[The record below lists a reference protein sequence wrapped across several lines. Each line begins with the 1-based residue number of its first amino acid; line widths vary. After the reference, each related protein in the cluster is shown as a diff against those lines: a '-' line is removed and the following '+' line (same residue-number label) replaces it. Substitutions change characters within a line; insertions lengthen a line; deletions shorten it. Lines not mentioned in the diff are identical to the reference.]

1 MADVQS
7 STENAS
13 SDSASTAAASA
24 SAPPPSKKI
33 KNNEQEASASAS
45 EPSSSSSSGTT
56 SAGTPADQSNGS
68 AVVKTNGHA
77 LKRPLEDNEPESTNV
92 KDDDE
97 DEPVDGA
104 SGQRS
109 GQAGAG
115 DEAEGEDLGEEE
127 EDDREYDPETQRAL
141 EEIDACQN
149 EIDSLNEKASEEILK
164 VEQKYNKQR
173 KPFFEK
179 RNSLIQKIPN
189 FWVTAFVNHPQ
200 LSAILDE
207 EEEECLHYMTKLEVE
222 EFEDIKS
229 GYRIK

>member
-13 SDSASTAAASA
+13 SGDLASTASSA
-24 SAPPPSKKI
+24 VTTAGSSAPPPSKKI
-33 KNNEQEASASAS
+33 KNNDQEAAAVS
-45 EPSSSSSSGTT
+45 EPSSSSAGSS
-56 SAGTPADQSNGS
+56 SGTPADQSNGS
-68 AVVKTNGHA
+68 AVVKSNGHA

-97 DEPVDGA
+97 NEPAEGQET

-109 GQAGAG
+109 GAAG
-115 DEAEGEDLGEEE
+115 DAEGEDLGEDE

-189 FWVTAFVNHPQ
+189 FWVTAVSTKHLF
-200 LSAILDE
+200 LSYE
-207 EEEECLHYMTKLEVE
+207 
-222 EFEDIKS
+222 
-229 GYRIK
+229 